1 MSVKRNILCIL
12 PCCQFKVQNIAK
24 EPGRGRVNLPSIFKL
39 SVFVCKLLV
48 FMRDTLT
55 NKKSSRKFKIAEFLR
70 FTALVL
76 AFIHD
81 FFLLATFEFD
91 YDSI

>member
-12 PCCQFKVQNIAK
+12 PCCQFKVRNIAK
-24 EPGRGRVNLPSIFKL
+24 EPGRVNLPSIFKL